1 MLFRRVTE
9 TKNSDIAFFCAA
21 FQFLIFFAYILYDPS
36 VEFFA
41 KKIKA

>member
-1 MLFRRVTE
+1 MLIRRLAE
-9 TKNSDIAFFCAA
+9 TKNNDIAFFFYAA

-41 KKIKA
+41 KK